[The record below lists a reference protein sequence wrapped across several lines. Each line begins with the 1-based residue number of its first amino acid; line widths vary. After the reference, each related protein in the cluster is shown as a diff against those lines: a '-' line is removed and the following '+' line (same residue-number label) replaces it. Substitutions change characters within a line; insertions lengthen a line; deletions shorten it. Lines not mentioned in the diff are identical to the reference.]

1 MVRKQSLRLYKQ
13 MIVIFGI
20 IFNVNIKEGE
30 HFLENIQVQQEL
42 KDADQDYK
50 MAQDNYQKIKKML
63 QSLKKDL

>member
-1 MVRKQSLRLYKQ
+1 